1 MKFGKNK
8 QTPPRKFY
16 SAEKLKNNNYDFT
29 SIKRYW
35 KKNTFFCQGS
45 LHKQQN
51 RQFKITGQFCVGKS
65 RSDEQL
71 LIPTNYIIDSYVY
84 QTRV

>member
-1 MKFGKNK
+1 MKFGKKNFIQQK
-8 QTPPRKFY
+8 SSRTTITTLLVLKDNGEKEKK
-16 SAEKLKNNNYDFT
+16 SA
-29 SIKRYW
+29 RG
-35 KKNTFFCQGS
+35 C

-51 RQFKITGQFCVGKS
+51 RQFKITGQFCVENS